1 MCLIIV
7 CVVEVQFLINTLVNW
22 RELPPH
28 PLLLF
33 VKLSWFL
40 LWLPGKQTILI
51 KIENVHQHC
60 SKKLFK
66 IYPLIIAA
74 TLENAAQNIYYALLR
89 ISYLEICPQPAHSIL
104 SNIGPL
110 QVYCPALS
118 LYLIYALLTHRSM
131 HSTRHTPP
139 PPPPPLLL
147 SEFKGRHLLDQ
158 RVPFLRFGSL
168 FGPYFIKV
176 WVTD

>member
-1 MCLIIV
+1 M
-7 CVVEVQFLINTLVNW
+7 
-22 RELPPH
+22 
-28 PLLLF
+28 
-33 VKLSWFL
+33 
-40 LWLPGKQTILI
+40 I

-104 SNIGPL
+104 SKYKNFFKTYHLLFGPND
-110 QVYCPALS
+110 ADWRAIMS
-118 LYLIYALLTHRSM
+118 LPEGFFALLTHRSM
-131 HSTRHTPP
+131 HWTRHTPP

-176 WVTD
+176 WVTVSQGGNPLNKTEIHRNIARGTTDPGYSI